1 MFGEIQSV
9 FLAHSTT
16 RDRIMYAL
24 RRIDPVAVL
33 YRRLGS
39 KKRTRVSL
47 TADGP
52 HHQWSIDGHDKLTK
66 LGMPIYGIRDKWTG
80 YLISLE
86 IVPNNRRSATVA
98 QLYLNCVLEY
108 GGIPR
113 TITSDKGSE
122 IGRVFDLQ
130 STFR

>member
-66 LGMPIYGIRDKWTG
+66 LGMPIYGIRDK
-80 YLISLE
+80 
-86 IVPNNRRSATVA
+86 
-98 QLYLNCVLEY
+98 
-108 GGIPR
+108 
-113 TITSDKGSE
+113 
-122 IGRVFDLQ
+122 
-130 STFR
+130 